1 MSVDVEKERSQDRCL
16 RNTVLQTPL
25 SAEFFASDDKGEL
38 LLSMSFLII
47 CAMCCQ

>member
-1 MSVDVEKERSQDRCL
+1 MSVDVEKERKQDQSI

-25 SAEFFASDDKGEL
+25 SVEFSTSDDKGEL